1 MCYIIIYF
9 VQCTIFGITNRDR
22 KTNKHRYEI
31 HSLELPGSIL
41 VRPKIDSIAGTKLFN
56 IQTVICNTFPT
67 NLLSDM
73 QQSTNSK
80 RQVLK
85 Y

>member
-1 MCYIIIYF
+1 MNTF
-9 VQCTIFGITNRDR
+9 LGITWF
-22 KTNKHRYEI
+22 KF
-31 HSLELPGSIL
+31 GS
-41 VRPKIDSIAGTKLFN
+41 PKIDSIAGTKLFN
-56 IQTVICNTFPT
+56 SQTVICNTFPT

-80 RQVLK
+80 HQVLK